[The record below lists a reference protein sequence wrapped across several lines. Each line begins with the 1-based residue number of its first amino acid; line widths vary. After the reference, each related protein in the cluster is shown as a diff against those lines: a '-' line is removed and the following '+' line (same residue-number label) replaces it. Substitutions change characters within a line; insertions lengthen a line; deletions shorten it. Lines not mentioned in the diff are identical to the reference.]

1 MLLRQSRLSTIVD
14 IHHYAEQCEYRKE
27 EQGTGENEND
37 YVNQFRIR
45 CTDPYFHTADALYEH
60 KEYDCKNGC
69 EQADC
74 KTGVYTLHKFCTHIL
89 FHNSLHLFASNK
101 RKQNGICS
109 NNQTNYT
116 WNDRYPQIN
125 HRFDQGIRINV
136 SPACYSTKHERD
148 HQRNDCIF
156 EEILSAII

>member
-1 MLLRQSRLSTIVD
+1 MLFRQSCLSTIVY
-14 IHHYAEQCEYRKE
+14 IHHYTKQCKYRKE
-27 EQGTGENEND
+27 EQETGKNENEC
-37 YVNQFRIR
+37 VNQFRTRFIDLYSHT
-45 CTDPYFHTADALYEH
+45 TDAFDKH
-60 KEYDCKNGC
+60 KEYDSKNGC

-74 KTGVYTLHKFCTHIL
+74 KTRVHTLHKFCAHIL